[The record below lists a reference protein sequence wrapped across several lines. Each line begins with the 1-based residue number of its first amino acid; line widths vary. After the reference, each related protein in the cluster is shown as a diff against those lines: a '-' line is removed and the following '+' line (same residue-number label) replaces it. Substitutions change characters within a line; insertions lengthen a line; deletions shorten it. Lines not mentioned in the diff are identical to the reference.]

1 MNDTESFRRNGNFY
15 PARARHSGFSV
26 DCRRITFAH
35 WKKID
40 LTSVTEIIVYL
51 GTPSLVFSS
60 LAGKPLFAT
69 DIAVLSAGILL
80 IFAIVGFF
88 IRLYFLVSGFSSRG
102 FALPTLFMNAGNMGI
117 PLALFAFGQAGL
129 QRATLMF
136 VIITFLQYSLGIY
149 ILNGRGNW
157 TEIFR
162 LPLIYAA
169 LAGLSVNLAQISLPE
184 VLLRPIIML
193 GQATIPIMLISLGY
207 RLHEVESLQWG
218 HALGGALARIG
229 GGFAAANL
237 AVHLIGAEGVNRQ
250 VLLLY
255 GALPAAV
262 VNFVLTEKY
271 RQDPAL
277 AASIVVI
284 STFISIFTIPVVLW
298 LIL

>member
-1 MNDTESFRRNGNFY
+1 MELFKALSPVIQVFMLILC
-15 PARARHSGFSV
+15 GFV
-26 DCRRITFAH
+26 FAQWKRIN
-35 WKKID
+35 
-40 LTSVTEIIVYL
+40 LRSIVYL

-60 LAGKPLFAT
+60 LAGKPLFAG
-69 DIAVLSAGILL
+69 DIAVLFGGILI
-80 IFAIVGFF
+80 IFAAVGLL
-88 IRLYFLVSGFSSRG
+88 IRLYFFFFHFSSRG
-102 FALPTLFMNAGNMGI
+102 FALPSLFMNAGNMGI

-136 VIITFLQYSLGIY
+136 VMLTLLQYSLGIY
-149 ILNGRGNW
+149 ILSGRGNW

-169 LAGLSVNLAQISLPE
+169 IAGLICNLTQIQIPE
-184 VLLRPIIML
+184 LLLQTVVML

-207 RLHEVESLQWG
+207 RRHDVASLQWG
-218 HALGGALARIG
+218 HALGGALLRIF
-229 GGFAAANL
+229 GGFAAANI
-237 AVHLIGAEGVNRQ
+237 AVNLTGAAGVNRQ

-262 VNFVLTEKY
+262 VTFVLAEKY
-271 RQDPAL
+271 PQDPGL

-284 STFISIFTIPVVLW
+284 STLTSILTIPIVFW

>member
-1 MNDTESFRRNGNFY
+1 MELFKPLF
-15 PARARHSGFSV
+15 PVIQVFLLIAAGFV
-26 DCRRITFAH
+26 FAH
-35 WKKID
+35 WKKIS

-60 LAGKPLFAT
+60 LASRPLFAG
-69 DIAVLSAGILL
+69 DIATLLVGILL
-80 IFAIVGFF
+80 IFSGVGLL
-88 IRLYFLVSGFSSRG
+88 IRFYFYVFRFSSRG
-102 FALPTLFMNAGNMGI
+102 FVMPTLFMNAGNLGI
-117 PLALFAFGQAGL
+117 PLALFAFGEAGM

-136 VIITFLQYSLGIY
+136 VMLTFLQYSLGIY
-149 ILNGRGNW
+149 ILNGRGGW
-157 TEIFR
+157 AETFR

-169 LAGLSVNLAQISLPE
+169 VAGLLVNLAQIKIPE
-184 VLLRPIIML
+184 LLFQPIVML

-207 RLHEVESLQWG
+207 RLYQVESLQLG
-218 HALGGALARIG
+218 HALGGALLRVF
-229 GGFAAANL
+229 GGFAAANI
-237 AVHLIGAEGVNRQ
+237 AVVVIGADGVNRQ

-262 VNFVLTEKY
+262 VNFVFTEKY

-284 STFISIFTIPVVLW
+284 STFISVLTIPIVLW

>member
-1 MNDTESFRRNGNFY
+1 MEIFKPLSPVIPVFILI
-15 PARARHSGFSV
+15 AAGF
-26 DCRRITFAH
+26 IFAH
-35 WKKID
+35 WKKIS
-40 LTSVTEIIVYL
+40 LASVTEIIVYL

-60 LAGKPLFAT
+60 LASKPLFAG
-69 DIAVLSAGILL
+69 DILILSSGVVIIFFGVGVL
-80 IFAIVGFF
+80 
-88 IRLYFLVSGFSSRG
+88 IRAYFGLFGFSSRG
-102 FALPTLFMNAGNMGI
+102 FALPVLFMNAGNMGI
-117 PLALFAFGQAGL
+117 PLAFFAFGQAGL

-157 TEIFR
+157 RESFR

-169 LAGLSVNLAQISLPE
+169 VAGLLINLAQVQIPE
-184 VLLRPIIML
+184 IVLQPVVML

-218 HALGGALARIG
+218 HALGGAIVRIL

-237 AVHLIGAEGVNRQ
+237 AVWVVGASGVNRQ

-262 VNFVLTEKY
+262 INFILTEKY

-284 STFISIFTIPVVLW
+284 STLLSVLTIPMVFW

>member
-1 MNDTESFRRNGNFY
+1 MELFRALSPVIPVFILI
-15 PARARHSGFSV
+15 ACGFV
-26 DCRRITFAH
+26 FAQWKRIN
-35 WKKID
+35 
-40 LTSVTEIIVYL
+40 LTSLTEIIVYL

-60 LAGKPLFAT
+60 LASKPFFAG
-69 DIAVLSAGILL
+69 DIAVLFGGILI
-80 IFAIVGFF
+80 IFAAVGLL
-88 IRLYFLVSGFSSRG
+88 IRLYFFFFHFSSRG
-102 FALPTLFMNAGNMGI
+102 FALLSLFMNAGNMGI

-136 VIITFLQYSLGIY
+136 VMLTLLQYSLGIY
-149 ILNGRGNW
+149 ILSGRGNW

-169 LAGLSVNLAQISLPE
+169 IAGLICNLTQIQIPE
-184 VLLRPIIML
+184 LLLQTVVML

-207 RLHEVESLQWG
+207 RLHDVASLQWG
-218 HALGGALARIG
+218 HALGGALLRIF
-229 GGFAAANL
+229 GGFAAANI
-237 AVHLIGAEGVNRQ
+237 AVNLTGAAGVNRQ

-262 VNFVLTEKY
+262 VTFVLAEKY
-271 RQDPAL
+271 RQDPGL

-284 STFISIFTIPVVLW
+284 STLISILTIPIVFW

>member
-1 MNDTESFRRNGNFY
+1 MEIFTPLAPVIPVFLLI
-15 PARARHSGFSV
+15 AAGFA
-26 DCRRITFAH
+26 FAH
-35 WKKID
+35 WKKIN
-40 LTSVTEIIVYL
+40 LNSVTEIIVYL

-149 ILNGRGNW
+149 ILNGRSNW

-284 STFISIFTIPVVLW
+284 STFISIFTIPVVFW

>member
-1 MNDTESFRRNGNFY
+1 MEIFTPLAPVIPVFLLI
-15 PARARHSGFSV
+15 AAGFA
-26 DCRRITFAH
+26 FAH
-35 WKKID
+35 WKKIN

-60 LAGKPLFAT
+60 LAEKPLFAT

-80 IFAIVGFF
+80 IFAIVGVF
-88 IRLYFLVSGFSSRG
+88 IRFYFLVSGFSSRG

-149 ILNGRGNW
+149 ILNGRSNW

-193 GQATIPIMLISLGY
+193 GQATIPIMLLSLGY

-229 GGFAAANL
+229 GGFAAANV

-271 RQDPAL
+271 RQDPGL

-284 STFISIFTIPVVLW
+284 STFISIFTIPVVFW